1 MNYKVSCLIGVAII
15 ETLISF
21 FFFNQVFEKKKSTV
35 CSLLTCGGLYAVGII
50 LNLLLDSVIVNTLFY
65 ALINIIFSSLCFYSD
80 TKKSVFYSILLDVFS
95 TGLEILVI
103 FAISSIFKKTLD
115 PFSSSAF
122 ILMLESL
129 FSKLLLFVS
138 IIPLTKMLNK
148 GITSTRFP
156 KGFYFFPI
164 TTILS
169 LVGLW
174 FISIAYP
181 INNIAEYVF
190 SGIIILM
197 FISTVIIFI
206 SYQNTEK
213 KEITIYRLKAE
224 IERIKI
230 EQSHYEI
237 LKKQNSDILRYA
249 HDAKNHLAIIK
260 NLNDNPKV
268 DQYIDEMNEELRS
281 YTKVSHTGN
290 TTFDVILNKYLYE
303 CEINEIKFNCDVRV
317 SNLKFVENYDL
328 IAILSNLLDNA
339 IEAAVHSEK
348 RTITLETDYRNN
360 YAVIIISNSC
370 DIPPMSNDNILLTTK
385 SDKKFHG
392 IGLKSVKRSLNKYNG
407 DFSWDYDFDKKLFS
421 VTVSF
426 LNKNASIES

>member
-1 MNYKVSCLIGVAII
+1 
-15 ETLISF
+15 
-21 FFFNQVFEKKKSTV
+21 
-35 CSLLTCGGLYAVGII
+35 
-50 LNLLLDSVIVNTLFY
+50 
-65 ALINIIFSSLCFYSD
+65 
-80 TKKSVFYSILLDVFS
+80 
-95 TGLEILVI
+95 
-103 FAISSIFKKTLD
+103 
-115 PFSSSAF
+115 
-122 ILMLESL
+122 
-129 FSKLLLFVS
+129 
-138 IIPLTKMLNK
+138 
-148 GITSTRFP
+148 
-156 KGFYFFPI
+156 
-164 TTILS
+164 
-169 LVGLW
+169 
-174 FISIAYP
+174 
-181 INNIAEYVF
+181 
-190 SGIIILM
+190 M

-213 KEITIYRLKAE
+213 RDITIYRLKAE

-303 CEINEIKFNCDVRV
+303 CEINDIQFNCDVRV
-317 SNLKFVENYDL
+317 SNLNFVESYDL

-339 IEAAVHSEK
+339 IEAAVHSEEK
-348 RTITLETDYRNN
+348 IITLESDYRNN

-370 DIPPMSNDNILLTTK
+370 DIPPTSNDNILLTTK
-385 SDKKFHG
+385 SDKRFHG

-407 DFSWDYDFDKKLFS
+407 DFSWEYDANKKTFS

-426 LNKNASIES
+426 LDEKS